1 MSPLTKSL
9 IEELQRA
16 PESVQLEVL
25 AIIRRRAAEL
35 EAGPQSD
42 DTGNLSLLAESAW
55 KPDWDTASED
65 EAWRDL

>member
-35 EAGPQSD
+35 EVGLQPD
-42 DTGNLSLLAESAW
+42 DTRNLSLLAESAW
-55 KPDWDTASED
+55 NADWDTAAED

>member
-35 EAGPQSD
+35 EAGLQPD

-55 KPDWDTASED
+55 KADWDTAAED